1 MLKKTLHEIRDP
13 IHNFISVNDQE
24 RDLINSRPF
33 QRLRHI
39 HQLGM
44 SHFLYPGANHT
55 RFEHSLGVME
65 LASQVFDRIT
75 SQRYEDDITEALPEL
90 SQDELAYWR
99 RVLRMAAL
107 CHDLGHLPFSHV
119 AEASML
125 PEGCDHETLSTRFI
139 RSDELRGIWDK
150 TRPPLKADDIVKLA
164 VGPKKLP
171 HVSFSSFEA
180 ILAEIITGDAFGV
193 DRADYLLRDSLHTGV
208 AYGRFDHHRLI
219 HTLRIMPPPPESSG
233 EGSAEP
239 TLGIEEGGLHAAE
252 ALLLARYFMFSQM
265 YLHPVRRIYD
275 RHLVAFLKAWLPGGQ
290 FAEDLGEY
298 MLLTDHQVMAAL
310 LAAQADPSSAL
321 HDLALRITDRKHFRR
336 VYTPSPR
343 ELADNRE
350 PANLLGAALAAEL
363 GPDNVIADTV
373 PAKSAELDFPVLCD
387 SGPASARARSQV
399 VQSLPAVRA
408 DYIFVHPEHRQQAQR
423 WVEANSDDIL
433 KGTECNE

>member
-13 IHNFISVNDQE
+13 IHNFITLNDQE

-65 LASQVFDRIT
+65 LASQVFDRVT
-75 SQRYEDDITEALPEL
+75 SQRYEDEITEALPEL
-90 SQDELAYWR
+90 SPDELAYWR

-125 PEGCDHETLSTRFI
+125 PEGCDHESLSIRFI
-139 RSDELRGIWDK
+139 QSQELSQIWSSA
-150 TRPPLKADDIVKLA
+150 RPPLNADDIIKLA
-164 VGPKKLP
+164 VGPKKLQD
-171 HVSFSSFEA
+171 VSFSSFEA

-193 DRADYLLRDSLHTGV
+193 DRADYLLRDSLHAGV

-219 HTLRIMPPPPESSG
+219 HTLRIMPPPPESEG
-233 EGSAEP
+233 QGSAEP

-252 ALLLARYFMFSQM
+252 ALLLARYFMFTQM

-290 FAEDLGEY
+290 FAQDLDEY
-298 MLLTDHQVMAAL
+298 VRLTDHEVMAAL
-310 LAAQADPSSAL
+310 LAAQADSTSPL
-321 HDLALRITDRKHFRR
+321 HELALQITSRRHFRR
-336 VYTPSPR
+336 IYTPSPT
-343 ELADNRE
+343 ELADIRD
-350 PANLLGAALAAEL
+350 PADLVGQALAAEL
-363 GPDNVIADTV
+363 GTPNVIVDTV

-387 SGPASARARSQV
+387 GGPASARTRSQV
-399 VQSLPAVRA
+399 VQSLPHVRA
-408 DYIFVHPEHRQQAQR
+408 DYVFVHPDLRQQAQQ
-423 WVEANSDDIL
+423 WLATNLDGTL

>member
-1 MLKKTLHEIRDP
+1 MLKKLLHEVRDP
-13 IHNFISVNDQE
+13 IHNFITLDDQE

-75 SQRYEDDITEALPEL
+75 SQRYEDTVTDALPEL
-90 SQDELAYWR
+90 LSSETLAYWR

-125 PEGCDHETLSTRFI
+125 PDGCDHESLSIRFI
-139 RSDELRGIWDK
+139 QSDELSHIWASVK
-150 TRPPLKADDIVKLA
+150 PRLSPDDIIKLA

-171 HVSFSSFEA
+171 DVPFNSFEA
-180 ILAEIITGDAFGV
+180 ILAEVITGDAFGV
-193 DRADYLLRDSLHTGV
+193 DRADYLLRDSLHAGV

-219 HTLRIMPPPPESSG
+219 HTLRIMSPPPES
-233 EGSAEP
+233 EDEASAEP

-252 ALLLARYFMFSQM
+252 ALLLARYFMFTQI

-275 RHLVAFLKAWLPGGQ
+275 RHLVAFLKAWLPDGR
-290 FAEDLGEY
+290 FPEDLGGFAG
-298 MLLTDHQVMAAL
+298 LTDHEVMAAL
-310 LAAQADPSSAL
+310 RSAQTDRSASG
-321 HDLALRITDRKHFRR
+321 HDLALRIIERRHFRR
-336 VYTPSPR
+336 AYAPTPRHLEETRDPATLVGR
-343 ELADNRE
+343 GLAE
-350 PANLLGAALAAEL
+350 TLGE
-363 GPDNVIADTV
+363 DNVIVDTV
-373 PAKSAELDFPVLCD
+373 PAKPTELDFPVLCD
-387 SGPASARARSQV
+387 GGPASARARSQV
-399 VQSLPAVRA
+399 IQSLPPVRA
-408 DYIFVHPEHRQQAQR
+408 DYVFVRPDLRQQAKQ
-423 WVEANSDDIL
+423 WLDANLDSTL
-433 KGTECNE
+433 